1 MNILKKVASLGGGG
15 VGFVWGRLFLGLGF
29 FHNYELLNCITFS
42 LALSEWYRAWRISQK
57 GFIGHISIAISERRY
72 NAKMPNGLLKKKK
85 ITYKEQRHNNFFKKN
100 MNHKHRFTLLLKKKS

>member
-1 MNILKKVASLGGGG
+1 MNILKKVASLGGG
-15 VGFVWGRLFLGLGF
+15 VGFVWGRLFLGLGLGF

-85 ITYKEQRHNNFFKKN
+85 LHIKN
-100 MNHKHRFTLLLKKKS
+100 KGTIIFLKKT